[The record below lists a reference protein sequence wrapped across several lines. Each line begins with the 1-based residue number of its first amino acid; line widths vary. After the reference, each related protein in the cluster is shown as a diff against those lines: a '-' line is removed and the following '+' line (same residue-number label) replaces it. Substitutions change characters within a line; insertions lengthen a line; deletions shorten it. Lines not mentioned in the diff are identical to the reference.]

1 MFDISFAELL
11 VIMIVGLIVL
21 GPERLPVVARTIGH
35 LLGRAQRYVERVKSD
50 LRAEIEL
57 DNIRKMQNDIQDNI
71 STFKDSLNN
80 EMSQIRESADISS
93 TAVSKNAGGSYTAQ
107 KTTRTEILTEAV
119 SQPES
124 PLADPETSEAKF
136 PVNKNQHDA

>member
-57 DNIRKMQNDIQDNI
+57 DNIRKMRNDIQDNI
-71 STFKDSLNN
+71 SIFKDSLNS
-80 EMSQIRESADISS
+80 EMSQIRGSADISS
-93 TAVSKNAGGSYTAQ
+93 TAVSKNAGSSYTAQ
-107 KTTRTEILTEAV
+107 KTTRTEILTEAA

-124 PLADPETSEAKF
+124 PLADPETSEIKF